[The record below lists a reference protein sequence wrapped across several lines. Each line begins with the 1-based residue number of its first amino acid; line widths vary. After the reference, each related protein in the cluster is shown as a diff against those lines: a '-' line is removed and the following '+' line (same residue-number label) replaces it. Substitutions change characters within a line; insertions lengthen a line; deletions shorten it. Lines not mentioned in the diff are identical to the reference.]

1 MIACIDGGI
10 FCVPALIAGG
20 VAVCGLLG
28 WATTKAPKAED
39 CEDHCGHC
47 PGDHEPAE

>member
-1 MIACIDGGI
+1 MIACIDGGTL
-10 FCVPALIAGG
+10 CVPALIAGG
-20 VAVCGLLG
+20 AALAGWLG
-28 WATTKAPKAED
+28 WFATKSAEPED